1 MTRAVDMGL
10 ETAALLSKLADR
22 GKGEYLESAAV
33 GKYGPVPG
41 LEAVKAARAGKG
53 LQPRPEV
60 EMISVAQDNLGSYV
74 FLEVT
79 MIYSL
84 HGAYRPHRHEYGGM
98 NLSVVRI

>member
-10 ETAALLSKLADR
+10 TAAALLGKLAYAC
-22 GKGEYLESAAV
+22 KGEYLESAAV

-41 LEAVKAARAGKG
+41 LEAVKTARAGKG
-53 LQPRPEV
+53 LQSRPEV
-60 EMISVAQDNLGSYV
+60 EMISVAKDNLGSYV

-79 MIYSL
+79 VIYSL

-98 NLSVVRI
+98 NLSVVCI